1 MATPENGVPEVLEK
15 IYNDTSNATVAW
27 LQTLVKR
34 SGETPHTELAAYLPP
49 PMAVTLENLTILRAI
64 ATVVSGNL
72 FHASLRTAGPTGVL
86 DMLGSLVAVAKS
98 VLASELAS
106 ETPVDEVTLAM
117 QEKSVSTVN

>member
-1 MATPENGVPEVLEK
+1 MPTPENVVPEALEK
-15 IYNDTSNATVAW
+15 IYNDTSDATVTW

-34 SGETPHTELAAYLPP
+34 SGGTPHVELAPYLPP
-49 PMAVTLENLTILRAI
+49 SMAVTLENLTILRAV

-72 FHASLRTAGPTGVL
+72 FHAGLRSVGPTGVL
-86 DMLGSLVAVAKS
+86 DMLGILVAVAKG

-106 ETPVDEVTLAM
+106 ENPVDEVTLAM